1 MSTERKGVELFVGL
15 FLLIGFGVIATM
27 VVLFGRV
34 GQGFQK
40 LYPITVEFPN
50 ASGLVKG
57 CDVLLS
63 GAKVGTVTEAPR
75 LTGHAY
81 AVAAPMR
88 IIEGVRIPHKSTFL
102 IRTSG
107 MLGEAYVDV
116 VPPAAFDPEDF
127 VQPGETIVGSR
138 AGGLDELTAKGGRM
152 MDTVND
158 EVLRKINMEL
168 DEIQI
173 ATRSINARLLSE
185 KNLKNIEDTFANLK
199 KTTEEFS
206 QTSKNLDA
214 VVAKTSA
221 AVDDAKAMLK
231 TVDGAA
237 GDIKLA
243 IGDFR
248 KLTDSANGLVKKA
261 TTGDGTLGT
270 LISDRQTA
278 ENLKALI
285 INMRRSG
292 VLFYK
297 DRPLSGTEA
306 STPPPAA
313 VRPRSR

>member
-34 GQGFQK
+34 GQGFKK

-63 GAKVGTVTEAPR
+63 GAKVGIVTEAPR
-75 LTGHAY
+75 LTGQAY
-81 AVAAPMR
+81 AVAAPMQ
-88 IIEGVRIPHKSTFL
+88 ITEGIQIPHKSTFV

-116 VPPAAFDPEDF
+116 VPPLNFDPADF
-127 VQPGETIVGSR
+127 IKPGETVAGSR
-138 AGGLDELTAKGGRM
+138 ASGLDELTAKGGKM
-152 MDTVND
+152 MDTLNE

-168 DEIQI
+168 DEIAV
-173 ATRSINARLLSE
+173 ATRSINAKLLSE
-185 KNLKNIEDTFANLK
+185 KNLKNIEETFASL
-199 KTTEEFS
+199 KTTTAEFAEI
-206 QTSKNLDA
+206 SKDLDA
-214 VVAKTSA
+214 VVAKTSE
-221 AVDDAKAMLK
+221 AVDSAKITLK
-231 TVDGAA
+231 TVDTAA
-237 GDIKLA
+237 GEVRLA

-248 KLTDSANGLVKKA
+248 KMADSANTLVKKA
-261 TTGDGTLGT
+261 TTGEGTLGT

-278 ENLKALI
+278 ENLRTLI
-285 INMRRSG
+285 ANMRRSG

-297 DRPLSGTEA
+297 DRPLPGAEV
-306 STPPPAA
+306 STPPPRA
-313 VRPRSR
+313 RNR

>member
-15 FLLIGFGVIATM
+15 FLLLGFGVIAAM
-27 VVLFGRV
+27 ILLFGRV
-34 GQGFQK
+34 GKGFQK
-40 LYPITVEFPN
+40 NYPINVEFGN

-63 GAKVGTVTEAPR
+63 GAKIGLVTQAPH
-75 LTGHAY
+75 LTGRGY
-81 AVAAPMR
+81 TVVASMQ
-88 IIEGVRIPHKSTFL
+88 INQNVRIPHKSVFL
-102 IRTSG
+102 IRTNG
-107 MLGEAYVDV
+107 MLGDAYVDV
-116 VPPAAFDPEDF
+116 VPPVNFDPEDF

-138 AGGLDELTAKGGRM
+138 VGGLDELTAKGGRM
-152 MDTVND
+152 IDTVND

-173 ATRSINARLLSE
+173 ATRNINARLLSE
-185 KNLKNIEDTFANLK
+185 KNLKNIEETFANLK

-206 QTSKNLDA
+206 QTSKDLDA
-214 VVAKTSA
+214 VVAKTSE
-221 AVDDAKAMLK
+221 AVDSAKVMLK

-237 GDIKLA
+237 ADIRLA

-261 TTGDGTLGT
+261 ATGDGTLGT

-278 ENLKALI
+278 ENLKTLI
-285 INMRRSG
+285 ANLRRSG

-297 DRPLSGTEA
+297 DRPLPESEA
-306 STPPPAA
+306 STPPPRASK
-313 VRPRSR
+313 PRAR

>member
-1 MSTERKGVELFVGL
+1 MTTERRGVELFVGL

-27 VVLFGRV
+27 ILLFGRV
-34 GQGFQK
+34 GKGFSK
-40 LYPITVEFPN
+40 NYPITVEFSN

-63 GAKVGTVTEAPR
+63 GAKIGLVMEAPH
-75 LTGHAY
+75 LTGRGY
-81 AVAAPMR
+81 AVVAPMTVS
-88 IIEGVRIPHKSTFL
+88 EGVRIPRKSTFL
-102 IRTSG
+102 IRTNG
-107 MLGEAYVDV
+107 MLGDAYVDV
-116 VPPAAFDPEDF
+116 VPPLAFDPEDF
-127 VQPGETIVGSR
+127 VKPGETIVGSR

-185 KNLKNIEDTFANLK
+185 KNLKNIEETFANLK
-199 KTTEEFS
+199 RTTEEFS
-206 QTSKNLDA
+206 QTSKDLDA

-221 AVDDAKAMLK
+221 AVDDAKVMLK

-248 KLTDSANGLVKKA
+248 KLTDSANGLMKKA

-278 ENLKALI
+278 ENLKTLI
-285 INMRRSG
+285 ANLRRSG

-297 DRPLSGTEA
+297 DRPLPGTESA
-306 STPPPAA
+306 TPPPP
-313 VRPRSR
+313 VSRPRSR

>member
-27 VVLFGRV
+27 VLLFGRV
-34 GQGFQK
+34 GKGFQK
-40 LYPITVEFPN
+40 NYPISVEFSN

-63 GAKVGTVTEAPR
+63 GAKIGLVMEAPR
-75 LTGHAY
+75 LTGRAY
-81 AVAAPMR
+81 AVAAPMN
-88 IIEGVRIPHKSTFL
+88 INEGVHIPRKSTFL
-102 IRTSG
+102 IRTNG
-107 MLGEAYVDV
+107 MLGDAYVDV
-116 VPPAAFDPEDF
+116 VPPVEFDPADF

-138 AGGLDELTAKGGRM
+138 VGGLDELTAKGGRM
-152 MDTVND
+152 IDTVND
-158 EVLRKINMEL
+158 EVLRKLNMEL

-185 KNLKNIEDTFANLK
+185 TNLKNIEETFANLK

-214 VVAKTSA
+214 VVAKTSE
-221 AVDDAKAMLK
+221 AVDSAKVMLK

-237 GDIKLA
+237 GDIRLA

-248 KLTDSANGLVKKA
+248 KLTDSANLLVKKA
-261 TTGDGTLGT
+261 TAGEGTLGT
-270 LISDRQTA
+270 LISDRQAA
-278 ENLKALI
+278 EDLKTLIANL
-285 INMRRSG
+285 RRSG

-297 DRPLSGTEA
+297 NRPLPEADA
-306 STPPPAA
+306 STPRPAPA
-313 VRPRSR
+313 RPRTR